1 MAVIN
6 AVLDSTITM
15 DQAGTIEVIASAGVS
30 LFPNDAADESGLIAA
45 ADQRMYEVKRSHR

>member
-1 MAVIN
+1 MPVMN

-15 DQAGTIEVIASAGVS
+15 EQAGTIEVIASAGVS